1 NNIKECALDRKL
13 IEKILGKKNYVNLN
27 DEIYILREITS
38 NMRQNIQNNLSFT
51 DELISEINVKAS
63 KSQVIIDEII
73 LDLEDDSFIVG
84 YTNSKNYLLKY
95 LNDFNNNLEGIINSI
110 KPLSYDELVKYTN
123 SIIDLILL
131 F

>member
-1 NNIKECALDRKL
+1 MDRKL

-123 SIIDLILL
+123 RIIDLILL

>member
-1 NNIKECALDRKL
+1 MDRKL

-27 DEIYILREITS
+27 DEIYILREITN

-73 LDLEDDSFIVG
+73 NGLENDSFIVG

-95 LNDFNNNLEGIINSI
+95 LKDFNNNLEGIIKNT
-110 KPLSYDELVKYTN
+110 KPINFDELIKYTN
-123 SIIDLILL
+123 SLIDLILL

>member
-1 NNIKECALDRKL
+1 MDRKL

-38 NMRQNIQNNLSFT
+38 NMRQNIQNNLSYT

>member
-1 NNIKECALDRKL
+1 MDRKL

-73 LDLEDDSFIVG
+73 LS
-84 YTNSKNYLLKY
+84 
-95 LNDFNNNLEGIINSI
+95 
-110 KPLSYDELVKYTN
+110 
-123 SIIDLILL
+123 
-131 F
+131 

>member
-1 NNIKECALDRKL
+1 MDRKL

-51 DELISEINVKAS
+51 DELFSEINVKAS

-95 LNDFNNNLEGIINSI
+95 LKDFNNNLEGIINSI

>member
-1 NNIKECALDRKL
+1 MDRKL

-51 DELISEINVKAS
+51 DELFSEINVKAL

-95 LNDFNNNLEGIINSI
+95 LKDFNNNLEGIINSI

>member
-1 NNIKECALDRKL
+1 LDRKL

-27 DEIYILREITS
+27 DEIYILREITN

-73 LDLEDDSFIVG
+73 NGLENDSFIVG

-95 LNDFNNNLEGIINSI
+95 LKDFNNNLEGIIKNT
-110 KPLSYDELVKYTN
+110 KPINFDELIKYTN
-123 SIIDLILL
+123 SLIDLILL

>member
-1 NNIKECALDRKL
+1 LDRKL